1 MGQKQRWLC
10 AVGFLYHNGSDFML
24 NSLPRTTKE
33 KPLAYIFLSMNG
45 RNSRKK
51 QYRDLEALEYEEP
64 TKEQILQ
71 ELKEAVQE
79 LKLVEQGKLKA
90 RPAKELLNEL

>member
-1 MGQKQRWLC
+1 MRVQVIQDSKGKATGVYIPINEW
-10 AVGFLYHNGSDFML
+10 
-24 NSLPRTTKE
+24 KE
-33 KPLAYIFLSMNG
+33 L
-45 RNSRKK
+45 KK
-51 QYRDLEALEYEEP
+51 QYGGLEALEYEEP

-71 ELKEAVQE
+71 ELKEAVQQ

>member
-1 MGQKQRWLC
+1 MRLQVIQDSKGKATGVYIPINEW
-10 AVGFLYHNGSDFML
+10 
-24 NSLPRTTKE
+24 KE
-33 KPLAYIFLSMNG
+33 L
-45 RNSRKK
+45 KK
-51 QYRDLEALEYEEP
+51 QYRYLETLEYEEP

-90 RPAKELLNEL
+90 RPAKELLDEL

>member
-1 MGQKQRWLC
+1 MRLQVIQDSKGK
-10 AVGFLYHNGSDFML
+10 ATGV
-24 NSLPRTTKE
+24 
-33 KPLAYIFLSMNG
+33 YIPINEWNEL
-45 RNSRKK
+45 KK